1 MAAIGFR
8 TLKETFRKEKE
19 IMVDKIVDIYT
30 FFVDV
35 KLSKHDKIVIT
46 EVVIYV

>member
-1 MAAIGFR
+1 MAAIWFR
-8 TLKETFRKEKE
+8 TLKETFQKEKE
-19 IMVDKIVDIYT
+19 VMVDKIVDIYT

>member
-1 MAAIGFR
+1 MEVKNLN
-8 TLKETFRKEKE
+8 TLKETFVKGAGA
-19 IMVDKIVDIYT
+19 MVDKIVDIYT